1 MDVCS
6 RSKTLRHSSLSPGL
20 DGFGGRRH
28 CFRSN
33 PSPFTRSR
41 WFVFSPLRCCTIILD
56 LYRCRA
62 KIPISGRMKT
72 STPSDGFFLFF
83 LHDTDNILLP
93 ARLTF
98 MTFRLAACRFTVSS
112 LVLHFRGFLCAEAAP
127 FVLVLRLSTAL
138 MS

>member
-6 RSKTLRHSSLSPGL
+6 LSQ
-20 DGFGGRRH
+20 RH
-28 CFRSN
+28 CVRAVCHLGWMVSVAGITASSHALKFFG
-33 PSPFTRSR
+33 PHTFLLG
-41 WFVFSPLRCCTIILD
+41 FFFPLRCTIILD
-56 LYRCRA
+56 LYHCQA
-62 KIPISGRMKT
+62 KIAISGQMKT
-72 STPSDGFFLFF
+72 YSLSQMGF